1 MSGRSVSNF
10 DYNAPAELFPSR
22 RFAKT
27 QVTRY
32 RRFANAAEAIQHC
45 IEGMPPKALAGSYL
59 EVGEHRFEGE
69 AIRVLYNSP
78 DYPLRA
84 AA

>member
-1 MSGRSVSNF
+1 MSDFN
-10 DYNAPAELFPSR
+10 YNAPAELFPSR

-32 RRFANAAEAIQHC
+32 RRFKTAADAIQHC
-45 IEGMPPKALAGSYL
+45 MEEMPAKALAGSYL
-59 EVGEHRFEGE
+59 EVDERRFEGQ
-69 AIRVLYNSP
+69 AIRDLYESP
-78 DYPLRA
+78 QYPLKA

>member
-1 MSGRSVSNF
+1 MTDFNYS
-10 DYNAPAELFPSR
+10 APAELFPSR

-32 RRFANAAEAIQHC
+32 RRFPNAAVAIQHC
-45 IEGMPPKALAGSYL
+45 IEEMPAKALAGSYL
-59 EVGEHRFEGE
+59 EVDERRFEGE
-69 AIRVLYNSP
+69 AIRALYNSP
-78 DYPLRA
+78 DYPLKA

>member
-1 MSGRSVSNF
+1 MSDFNY
-10 DYNAPAELFPSR
+10 DAPAELFPSR

-32 RRFANAAEAIQHC
+32 RRFASAAVAIQHC
-45 IEGMPPKALAGSYL
+45 IEGMPAKALAGSYL
-59 EVGEHRFEGE
+59 EVDERRFEGE
-69 AIRVLYNSP
+69 AIRDLYNSP
-78 DYPLRA
+78 DYPLKA

>member
-1 MSGRSVSNF
+1 MSVFN
-10 DYNAPAELFPSR
+10 YNAPAELFPSR

-32 RRFANAAEAIQHC
+32 RRFAKAADAIQHC
-45 IEGMPPKALAGSYL
+45 IEEMPAKALAGSYL
-59 EVGEHRFEGE
+59 EVDERRFEGQ
-69 AIRVLYNSP
+69 AIRDLYNSP
-78 DYPLRA
+78 QYPLKA